1 MNNTSRTNTRGRERL
16 SQKVAVITGGASGI
30 GRAIVDL
37 FVREGAS
44 VLVVDRDIPNKA
56 EFTDTE
62 QIEFLKMDIKLKKSG
77 EVMIDKAVRRYG
89 ALHILVNNAGVHG
102 SGATPEEKWD
112 DCLAINLRAA
122 YLNALAAIARMRE
135 SGGGTIINIA
145 SVAGAVVGFA
155 SAHYDASK
163 SGLVGLTRHLASRW
177 GRDGIRVNAICP
189 GFIKTPFIGK
199 SWTAKRLELLRRD
212 IALGRLGSAEEIA
225 SVALFLAS
233 AESSYVTGTMII
245 ADGGWTSHCVKYPD

>member
-1 MNNTSRTNTRGRERL
+1 MKNTNKTKAGTNGRL
-16 SQKVAVITGGASGI
+16 NKKVAIITGGASGI

-44 VLVVDRDIPNKA
+44 VVVVDRDIPDKA
-56 EFTDTE
+56 EIAVTE
-62 QIEFLKMDIKLKKSG
+62 RIEFLKIDLKEGKSSELIVDRTIK
-77 EVMIDKAVRRYG
+77 RYG

-102 SGATPEEKWD
+102 SGATPEEAWD
-112 DCLAINLRAA
+112 DCLEINLKAA
-122 YLNALAAIARMRE
+122 YLNALAAMPQMRE
-135 SGGGTIINIA
+135 SGGGSIVNMA
-145 SVAGAVVGFA
+145 SIAGAVVGFA

-163 SGLVGLTRHLASRW
+163 SGLIGLTRYLASRW

-199 SWTAKRLELLRRD
+199 AWTDEKLESIKRD
-212 IALGRLGSAEEIA
+212 TALGRLGSAEEMA

-233 AESSYVTGTMII
+233 EESSYVTGTMII
-245 ADGGWTSHCVKYPD
+245 ADGGWTSHYVKY

>member
-1 MNNTSRTNTRGRERL
+1 MDK
-16 SQKVAVITGGASGI
+16 KVAIITGGASGI

-37 FVREGAS
+37 FASEGAS
-44 VLVVDRDIPNKA
+44 VLAVDRDIPNKA
-56 EFTDTE
+56 EFTGTE
-62 QIEFLKMDIKLKKSG
+62 QIEFLKMDIKLKKSN
-77 EVMIDKAVRRYG
+77 EVMIDKAVQRYG

-112 DCLAINLRAA
+112 DCIGINLRAA
-122 YLNALAAIARMRE
+122 YLNALAAIPRMRE
-135 SGGGTIINIA
+135 SGGGTIVNIA

-177 GRDGIRVNAICP
+177 GRDRIRVNAICP

-199 SWTAKRLELLRRD
+199 SWTKKRLGLLRRD

-245 ADGGWTSHCVKYPD
+245 ADGGWTSHYVKY